1 MKRFLVVFTILFFTT
16 NVFGQEMLCDYNIT
30 SDSEDVVSLYDNGT
44 FHDKK
49 ASGTLCIKDELL
61 DNITTYTQLN
71 LKDGKLTSGVEI
83 KVFDNNE
90 LMMKIESNNHDL
102 FPILLATVLYFDIDE
117 LPTLLENDTIIISA
131 YEKNIVREKA
141 VLNKDKGSSTTY
153 YKNGAMHSYIPS
165 KNFKYN
171 GIAEIY
177 NEDGKLWSTI
187 TYKDNQIVSAECA
200 NTIAARLRPGGL
212 KWTKAEISNWENG
225 LEVNCG
231 Y

>member
-1 MKRFLVVFTILFFTT
+1 MKRFLVVFTILFFTI
-16 NVFGQEMLCDYNIT
+16 NVFGQEVICDYNIT

-49 ASGTLCIKDELL
+49 ASGTLCITDKLS
-61 DNITTYTQLN
+61 DNIIKYTKLN
-71 LKDGKLTSGVEI
+71 LKDGKLIRGVEI

-90 LMMKIESNNHDL
+90 LIMKIESNNHNL
-102 FPILLATVLYFDIDE
+102 FPTLLATVLYFDIDE
-117 LPTLLENDTIIISA
+117 LSTLLENDTIIISA

-153 YKNGAMHSYIPS
+153 YENGAMYSYIPS

-171 GIAEIY
+171 GIAEVY

-187 TYKDNQIVSAECA
+187 TYKDDKIISAECA
-200 NTIAARLRPGGL
+200 DTIAARLRPGGL

-225 LEVNCG
+225 LEVKCG
-231 Y
+231 P